1 MLRWATMK
9 RIDLVPQDELTQD
22 LLAQVLASMFL
33 EAQKRTADQGE
44 VEGHTRSAASTPTEE
59 SETMPIILPERE
71 FVKTLVG

>member
-1 MLRWATMK
+1 MK
-9 RIDLVPQDELTQD
+9 RADLIPQDELTQD

-59 SETMPIILPERE
+59 SETMPIIVQVPER
-71 FVKTLVG
+71 VKTPAG